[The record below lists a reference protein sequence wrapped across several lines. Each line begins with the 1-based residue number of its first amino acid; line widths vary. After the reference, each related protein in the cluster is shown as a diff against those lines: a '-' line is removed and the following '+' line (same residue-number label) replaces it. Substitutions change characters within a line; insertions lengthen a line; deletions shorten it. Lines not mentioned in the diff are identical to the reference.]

1 MRPISWTKRVIVG
14 HTDPKVFLECRDC
27 GQTLPDEVHQCLE
40 CDSLNIATY
49 EL

>member
-14 HTDPKVFLECRDC
+14 YTEPETFIECRDC
-27 GQTLPDEVHQCLE
+27 GQTLSDEVHRCLT
-40 CDSLNIATY
+40 CDSTNIATY